1 LLWHDILYALR
12 LFSKN
17 PGFVAMAV
25 LALGFGIGANLY
37 Q

>member
-1 LLWHDILYALR
+1 MLWNDIRFALR

-25 LALGFGIGANLY
+25 FALGF
-37 Q
+37 